1 MALVTDSIL
10 IKTGDSIYLSGRI
23 QVTHDP
29 DDSSVTPYA
38 ELTSLSIYATTKDA
52 LKYPPTVLSASL
64 GSTSFP
70 GLITNVEW
78 SQVYGSGSSYR
89 RYLQFP
95 NGYPRITLSGIAPG
109 EYMFCSVSCNQR
121 DFGSIQASGRA
132 YMTQHITVTPPETV
146 RLNDVN
152 YFSCTPFIVPDSVTF
167 SYTGWASLK
176 PSYKGCSLYIDE
188 TTPFDWKAGG
198 KSVSG
203 LYWYPALSLAQP
215 GDFSDGVGEYTFTF
229 SVSYDNPWKGGT
241 YQTGGISSWIIR
253 TDFTGGAIL
262 YNETPPASAAPA
274 ITLTAEEVSGVG
286 LLAQYGKYIKGKSR
300 VKYTAAVA
308 YKYGAVKSVF
318 DLTIG
323 YNYTTATTYTF
334 WPEADGTA
342 TAHAED
348 DRGNITEVVQAYSVY
363 DYWSP
368 QISVAIHRCRQDGTR
383 DDSGAYCLIEWG
395 VNVAP
400 LGNQNSKSL
409 VIQHPEGS
417 TSPTL
422 SSYTASGSLI
432 VAADT
437 ERSYDIT
444 LTLTDDFGSLVR
456 TVRLSTA
463 GVIMDIYRTGHGLA
477 FGKVAEMDKALE
489 ISADLDTILNT
500 SDAKQI
506 NLIDALVALAKK
518 TGVDIYIHD
527 SGS

>member
-1 MALVTDSIL
+1 MALISDSIL
-10 IKTGDSIYLSGRI
+10 IKTGDSIYLSGGIRVY
-23 QVTHDP
+23 QDP

-38 ELTSLSIYATTKDA
+38 ELTSLRVCAASKDE
-52 LKYPPTVLSASL
+52 LKYPPTALSVSL
-64 GSTSFP
+64 GGTSFP
-70 GLITNVEW
+70 GLITGVEW
-78 SQVYGSGSSYR
+78 SNAYGSGTSYSR
-89 RYLQFP
+89 TLQFP
-95 NGYPRITLSGIAPG
+95 NGYPRVTLSGVSPG
-109 EYMFCSVSCNQR
+109 DSMYCTVSCNQSG
-121 DFGSIQASGRA
+121 FGSIRASGTA
-132 YMTQHITVTPPETV
+132 YLTQHVTVTPPADV

-152 YFSCTPFIVPDSVTF
+152 FSCTPFTVPDSVTF
-167 SYTGWASLK
+167 SYSGRASLK
-176 PSYKGCSLYIDE
+176 PSYKGCDLYIDE
-188 TTPFDWKAGG
+188 VTPFGRSAAGRT
-198 KSVSG
+198 VSG
-203 LYWYPALSLAQP
+203 FYWYPALSLAQP
-215 GDFSDGVGEYTFTF
+215 GDFSDGVGNYSF
-229 SVSYDNPWKGGT
+229 SLSVILASTWRGGT
-241 YQTGGISSWIIR
+241 YQIGGITSWVVS
-253 TDFTGGAIL
+253 TDFSGGTIL
-262 YNETPPASAAPA
+262 YNETPPASAAPV
-274 ITLTAEEVSGVG
+274 ITLTAEERSGVG
-286 LLAQYGKYIKGKSR
+286 LLAQYGKYIKGKSQ
-300 VKYTAAVA
+300 VKYTAAVT

-318 DLTIG
+318 DLTVG

-334 WPEADGTA
+334 WPETDGTA
-342 TAHAED
+342 VAHAED
-348 DRGNITEVVQAYSVY
+348 DHGNITEVEQAYSVY

-477 FGKVAEMDKALE
+477 FGKVAEMDKTLE

-506 NLIDALVALAKK
+506 NLIDALVALARK
-518 TGVDIYIHD
+518 TGVDIYVQS